1 MDRMTDTNKS
11 IAAYDDL
18 ARVSSYDADMDIMHP
33 NRHRMAEVIVE
44 VLAAGERT
52 LSSVLDLGTGT
63 GFLLRRLL
71 RRFPDVRAV
80 ALDGARAMLDLAR
93 ARLGKDAE
101 RVDFR
106 VGDFRDL
113 ADLCRGA
120 GPFDAVVSSFALHH
134 LPPEEKSRLAQTAS
148 AMLGPDG
155 WFLDADVIRAES
167 DYLEE
172 LTQRM
177 RVRGIVE
184 RAAGRDQ
191 RFLDQASTHAFL
203 QAMEEKE
210 GDQPQRLASDL
221 AALTSAGLDPV
232 TVFWRETREVVIGGI
247 RTRG

>member
-1 MDRMTDTNKS
+1 MDRMTDTDKS

-18 ARVSSYDADMDIMHP
+18 ARVCAYDADMDIMHP

-44 VLAAGERT
+44 VLAAGEHT
-52 LSSVLDLGTGT
+52 PSAVLDLGTGT
-63 GFLLRRLL
+63 GFLLQRLL
-71 RRFPDVRAV
+71 SRCPGVRAV

-93 ARLGKDAE
+93 ARLGRAAE

-106 VGDFRDL
+106 VGDFRSL

-134 LPPEEKSRLAQTAS
+134 LPPEDKRRLVRTAF
-148 AMLGPDG
+148 AMLNPGG
-155 WFLDADVIRAES
+155 WFLDADIIRAES

-191 RFLDQASTHAFL
+191 RFADQASTHAFL

-210 GDQPQRLASDL
+210 GDQPQGLASDL
-221 AALTSAGLDPV
+221 EALTSAGLEYV

-247 RTRG
+247 KTRG